1 MFPYQK
7 FTVLMYGLFRMS
19 YLWDLLIFENIFFF
33 FKTPVFEVLNP
44 LNPQKLYFSEK
55 NFDSAKDIS
64 NTDIISFI
72 WAILKKTDF

>member
-1 MFPYQK
+1 
-7 FTVLMYGLFRMS
+7 MS

-33 FKTPVFEVLNP
+33 LNTCFWGFEPV
-44 LNPQKLYFSEK
+44 NPQKLYFSEK